1 MVLSPASSYCTHV
14 GGFGQGN
21 GNLQKANSHSIGTRL
36 WNLLHLYVTN
46 RADRRCW
53 DLNRYFAG
61 ATSGCI
67 CPVDMFACGL
77 TVVLWVATF
86 LHPGACEATNVT
98 AAAGTRAV
106 LPCRRTSWPSDW
118 KIEEAKWFHS
128 GSHGAQLVLNSVRGL
143 TSEDGRSALRGQLDE
158 GDVSLHVERLRLR
171 DAGHYRCQA
180 KMSKWWWTR
189 QRRVFVCNV
198 MLAVTPD
205 EGEALDPDA
214 TSQENPAT
222 TTPRGGGVDVAVG
235 LAVECAG
242 GATALGPKERRVTD
256 ATAEFTIRL
265 AASGDGGQPGSWC
278 ALVLLVPAVMF
289 VGSTVALVVW
299 RCRVNRRNMAKARAN

>member
-46 RADRRCW
+46 RTDRRCW

-61 ATSGCI
+61 ATSGCV
-67 CPVDMFACGL
+67 CPVEMFACGL

-106 LPCRRTSWPSDW
+106 LPCRRTPWPSDW

-222 TTPRGGGVDVAVG
+222 TTPRGG
-235 LAVECAG
+235 
-242 GATALGPKERRVTD
+242 
-256 ATAEFTIRL
+256 
-265 AASGDGGQPGSWC
+265 QPGSWC

-299 RCRVNRRNMAKARAN
+299 RCRVNRRNMAKGGKVGHATAPAIGGRGPSAMSGDRGIYE

>member
-222 TTPRGGGVDVAVG
+222 TTPRGG
-235 LAVECAG
+235 
-242 GATALGPKERRVTD
+242 
-256 ATAEFTIRL
+256 
-265 AASGDGGQPGSWC
+265 QPGSWC

-299 RCRVNRRNMAKARAN
+299 RCRVNRRNMAKGGKVGHATAPAIGGRGPSAMSDDRGIYE